1 MLHKRHNS
9 VVTLFILLTFVGIS
23 KPARAFMLAQLN
35 TVPSTFSVPEQ
46 LPQDA
51 EVKIAAS
58 NSTSSI
64 NESLKESFAAKYP
77 EAQVNIETQNS
88 ATALKSLAEGKADLV
103 SIGRALTPEEKA
115 EGFVALPISREK
127 IAIVVSNS
135 NSFDGNLSIGQ
146 FAQIFRGE
154 ITDWSELGGNPGE
167 IKLVDLPESNDTR
180 QAFPSY
186 PVFQEAEFS
195 AGSSTVKLEQD
206 STDAMIAELGENGVG
221 YAVANDVMDRDDV
234 KVITMHQ
241 TQPDDQ
247 RYPFSQP
254 FSLVYQGTPSE
265 AAKAYLGFASTEGA
279 EELVANRVGS
289 LATAT
294 AAAIAAGANQ
304 NIAGTQADNAA
315 APSTGV
321 DAADNAGITDPNAV
335 DNETVAD
342 ADVDASSSVNE
353 NLEDSGNINTELNGS
368 GEFNSEVAG
377 SGEINPELNNQD
389 SGTLNPGLDDSGTLN
404 PDVED
409 SGEIN
414 TDLNASGE
422 SLTSDNSESEG
433 AATPD
438 GEIAQNDAATTEA
451 PDIELEGEATA
462 DGAIAQNNAAT
473 TEAPDTELEGEATTD
488 GAIAQNNAATTE
500 APQGET
506 IAESATATKSRWW
519 LWLIPLLGLS
529 ILGAMFALGGRK
541 KSDQEP
547 AISNIPQP
555 DAPNGGINSPGT
567 PNGSDVSTIGTNV
580 SGNLGSVTGNAVGNT
595 SKLGNAAI
603 ATGGAAIAGGAT
615 AANLL
620 NKKNRAENK
629 TDIDLDLDLSE
640 SGAAAEIPVNPVS
653 EFTEQETELQVGEQ
667 STKLQPD
674 NELSSKFDDNTIQ
687 TDGASAAVAGGV
699 AADSEN
705 LTNFDTLSNELI
717 LDNTV
722 ENDSTLTRELETDI
736 AELQSEQTTDL
747 ISQEADSSLESAS
760 TVESDNS
767 GETNLRTEFSGDFV
781 LQEEARN
788 TFSLEDNRIDDADLS
803 QTTEGIT
810 GTVGDVAEEVTN
822 PELDLSNLNL
832 ASETDIGITDQTT
845 QAGGAAIVGGAAA
858 LSGAAA
864 AASGFFNRDRNL
876 EQPLDAEFSS
886 EADTEI
892 DAPEFNSEID
902 LDLGKTDLGQTTEGI
917 TGTVG
922 DVAEEVTTPEL
933 DLSNLDLT
941 SENDT
946 GITDQITQAGGAA
959 IVGGAAALGGAAAAA
974 SGFFNRDRNLEQ
986 PLDAEFSSEADTE
999 VDAPEFNS
1007 EIDLDLGETDL
1018 GQTTEGIT
1026 GTVGDVAAE
1035 VTTPELDL
1043 SNLDLASDIDT
1054 EIVEPTIQ
1062 ADSANTSSFINRDRD
1077 LENLKVDDRDLDLTL
1092 EADSADVDLSLE
1104 DLTLEEGVN
1113 GTDLTLEQISFDEAD
1128 NTTDLNL
1135 EDPTLEEGVNEI
1147 DLTLEQI
1154 SFDET
1159 DASINAS
1166 FDEITFDDAEA
1177 ISIDDSELTTD
1188 GQNISLDDLGFDETE
1203 FSPSSELLSDSAAE
1217 ITSLSDDKSNDM
1229 NNISE
1234 WLDSL
1239 DTPKQNTDNIAEWLD
1254 SLDTDND
1261 DPTQDEQEQDLS
1273 MDLAAEADDI
1283 SFKFLEDL
1291 LDRDSNINSDS

>member
-1 MLHKRHNS
+1 
-9 VVTLFILLTFVGIS
+9 
-23 KPARAFMLAQLN
+23 MLAQLN

-46 LPQDA
+46 LPQDS

-127 IAIVVSNS
+127 IAIVVSNN

-167 IKLVDLPESNDTR
+167 IKLVDLPDSNDTR

-186 PVFQEAEFS
+186 PVFQETEFS
-195 AGSSTVKLEQD
+195 AGSSAVKLEQD

-221 YAVANDVMDRDDV
+221 YAVANDVIDRDDV
-234 KVITMHQ
+234 RVITMHQ

-294 AAAIAAGANQ
+294 AAAIAAAANQ
-304 NIAGTQADNAA
+304 DIAGTQVDNEAP
-315 APSTGV
+315 PSTGV
-321 DAADNAGITDPNAV
+321 DAVDNAGITDPNTV

-342 ADVDASSSVNE
+342 TDVDASSSVNE

-368 GEFNSEVAG
+368 GEFNSEVTG
-377 SGEINPELNNQD
+377 SGEINPELNNQE

-438 GEIAQNDAATTEA
+438 GAIAQND
-451 PDIELEGEATA
+451 
-462 DGAIAQNNAAT
+462 AAT
-473 TEAPDTELEGEATTD
+473 TEAPDTELEGEATPD
-488 GAIAQNNAATTE
+488 GAISQNDAATTE
-500 APQGET
+500 APDTELEGEATPDGVIAQNDAATTEAPHGET
-506 IAESATATKSRWW
+506 TAESATATKSRWW

-603 ATGGAAIAGGAT
+603 ATGGAAIAGGAA

-620 NKKNRAENK
+620 NRKNRAEDE

-674 NELSSKFDDNTIQ
+674 NELGSKFGDNTIQ
-687 TDGASAAVAGGV
+687 TDGASAAVVGGV

-705 LTNFDTLSNELI
+705 FTNFDTLSDELI

-722 ENDSTLTRELETDI
+722 ENNSTLTRELETDI

-747 ISQEADSSLESAS
+747 INQEADNRLESVS
-760 TVESDNS
+760 TVDSDNS
-767 GETNLRTEFSGDFV
+767 GETNPGTEFSGDFV

-788 TFSLEDNRIDDADLS
+788 TLSLEGNQVDDADLS

-810 GTVGDVAEEVTN
+810 GTVGDAAEEVTN
-822 PELDLSNLNL
+822 PELDLSNL
-832 ASETDIGITDQTT
+832 
-845 QAGGAAIVGGAAA
+845 
-858 LSGAAA
+858 
-864 AASGFFNRDRNL
+864 
-876 EQPLDAEFSS
+876 
-886 EADTEI
+886 
-892 DAPEFNSEID
+892 
-902 LDLGKTDLGQTTEGI
+902 
-917 TGTVG
+917 
-922 DVAEEVTTPEL
+922 
-933 DLSNLDLT
+933 DLT
-941 SENDT
+941 SETDT
-946 GITDQITQAGGAA
+946 GIIDQTTPAGGATIA
-959 IVGGAAALGGAAAAA
+959 GGATALGGAAAAA
-974 SGFFNRDRNLEQ
+974 AGFFNRDRNLEQ

-1018 GQTTEGIT
+1018 SQTTEGVT
-1026 GTVGDVAAE
+1026 GIVGDAAE
-1035 VTTPELDL
+1035 EVTNPELDL
-1043 SNLDLASDIDT
+1043 SNL
-1054 EIVEPTIQ
+1054 V
-1062 ADSANTSSFINRDRD
+1062 RDCLR
-1077 LENLKVDDRDLDLTL
+1077 
-1092 EADSADVDLSLE
+1092 
-1104 DLTLEEGVN
+1104 
-1113 GTDLTLEQISFDEAD
+1113 
-1128 NTTDLNL
+1128 
-1135 EDPTLEEGVNEI
+1135 
-1147 DLTLEQI
+1147 
-1154 SFDET
+1154 
-1159 DASINAS
+1159 
-1166 FDEITFDDAEA
+1166 
-1177 ISIDDSELTTD
+1177 
-1188 GQNISLDDLGFDETE
+1188 
-1203 FSPSSELLSDSAAE
+1203 
-1217 ITSLSDDKSNDM
+1217 
-1229 NNISE
+1229 
-1234 WLDSL
+1234 
-1239 DTPKQNTDNIAEWLD
+1239 
-1254 SLDTDND
+1254 
-1261 DPTQDEQEQDLS
+1261 
-1273 MDLAAEADDI
+1273 
-1283 SFKFLEDL
+1283 
-1291 LDRDSNINSDS
+1291 